1 MRECQ
6 SRQAEL
12 MLLFLRHLAVTP
24 MGPTPAPTLAEDT
37 HANELFDR
45 VRAQAQEAG
54 VPLRLIYGV
63 ARDIPDAILDLAVT
77 HGADLLLLGT
87 TRRGTLWR
95 AMKGDVI
102 SGVAEH
108 LPESIGLLIHA

>member
-1 MRECQ
+1 MK
-6 SRQAEL
+6 
-12 MLLFLRHLAVTP
+12 LALT
-24 MGPTPAPTLAEDT
+24 GGS
-37 HANELFDR
+37 
-45 VRAQAQEAG
+45 G
-54 VPLRLIYGV
+54 VVGS
-63 ARDIPDAILDLAVT
+63 AILDMAVT

-102 SGVAEH
+102 QGVAEH